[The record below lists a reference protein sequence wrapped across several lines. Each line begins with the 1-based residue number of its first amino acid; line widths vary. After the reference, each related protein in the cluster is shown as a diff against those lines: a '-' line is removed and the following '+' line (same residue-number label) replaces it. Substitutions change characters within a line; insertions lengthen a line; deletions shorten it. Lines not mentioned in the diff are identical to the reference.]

1 MTMKTFI
8 STVIVIVLFS
18 GCKPERF
25 YTGDPKPVISKVVL
39 NQSTFKQFTDTVVI
53 SFDYADG
60 DGDLGY
66 DNADSLSLEIK
77 DVRFAKADYYH
88 VRPLAP
94 AGSQINI
101 HGTIKVTL
109 KNVFLLGAGSS
120 ETTKFQIRI
129 KDRMQHWSN
138 ILETKTIS
146 ITK

>member
-1 MTMKTFI
+1 MKTFI

-53 SFDYADG
+53 SFDYVDG

-101 HGTIKVTL
+101 HGTIIVTL

>member
-1 MTMKTFI
+1 MKTFI

>member
-1 MTMKTFI
+1 MKPPVILLFVMIVFI
-8 STVIVIVLFS
+8 

-25 YTGDPKPVISKVVL
+25 YTGDPKPVISKITL
-39 NQSTFKQFTDTVVI
+39 NQTSFKQFTDTVVI

-60 DGDLGY
+60 DGDLGF

-94 AGSQINI
+94 AGTQVNI

-109 KNVFLLGAGSS
+109 KNVFLLGAGTS
-120 ETTKFQIRI
+120 ETTKFQLRI

-138 ILETKTIS
+138 TLETKTIT

>member
-1 MTMKTFI
+1 MKPPVILLFVMIEFI
-8 STVIVIVLFS
+8 

-25 YTGDPKPVISKVVL
+25 YTGDPKPVISKITL
-39 NQSTFKQFTDTVVI
+39 NQTSFKQFTDTVVI

-60 DGDLGY
+60 DGDLGF

-94 AGSQINI
+94 AGTQVNI

-109 KNVFLLGAGSS
+109 KNVFLLGAGTS
-120 ETTKFQIRI
+120 ETTKFQLRI

-138 ILETKTIS
+138 TLETKTIT

>member
-53 SFDYADG
+53 SFDYVDG

>member
-1 MTMKTFI
+1 MKT
-8 STVIVIVLFS
+8 TVKLLFFLVLFS
-18 GCKPERF
+18 GCEPERF
-25 YTGDPKPVISKVVL
+25 YTGDPKPVISKVTL
-39 NQSTFKQFTDTVVI
+39 NQTSFKQFTDTVVI
-53 SFDYADG
+53 AFDYADG
-60 DGDLGY
+60 DGDLGF

-77 DVRFAKADYYH
+77 DVRFAKADFYH
-88 VRPLAP
+88 VRPLSP
-94 AGSQINI
+94 AGSEINI

-138 ILETKTIS
+138 KLETKTIS